1 MAKYRVLVI
10 AHSLKNN
17 IVGKFN
23 DVIDETQLT
32 SNPTELVQAGFIEL
46 VDVEDLD
53 VVEEEVL
60 VEAKKPK
67 AKK

>member
-32 SNPTELVQAGFIEL
+32 PNPTELVQAGFIEL